1 MTHEIVLKSFYAR
14 LKGVAADSMIHLV
27 ELARE
32 HGVSYRYL
40 SELLK
45 REGLQTY
52 WIGGKAFV
60 CRQEA
65 MSALL
70 RVS

>member
-1 MTHEIVLKSFYAR
+1 MTHEVVLKSFYAR
-14 LKGVAADSMIHLV
+14 LKGVAADSMIRIV

-40 SELLK
+40 SDLL
-45 REGLQTY
+45 RNEGLQTY

-65 MSALL
+65 VSALH
-70 RVS
+70 RAS